1 MATRGVDKGAKNEF
15 KQAMLKQIIRS
26 GRENI
31 ENLILKFLTANQE
44 DLLRCLDVS
53 FKATR

>member
-15 KQAMLKQIIRS
+15 RVSMLKQIRRS

-31 ENLILKFLTANQE
+31 ENLILKFLTTN
-44 DLLRCLDVS
+44 DLDILRCVEGS
-53 FKATR
+53 CKGRQ